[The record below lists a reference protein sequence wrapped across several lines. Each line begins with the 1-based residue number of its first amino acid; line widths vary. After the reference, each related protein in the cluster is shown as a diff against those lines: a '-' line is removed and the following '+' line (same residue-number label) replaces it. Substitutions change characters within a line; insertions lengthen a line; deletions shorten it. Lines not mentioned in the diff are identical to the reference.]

1 MEEIGGVGGVLVAAG
16 HPLGLNV
23 LLTFCWE
30 GLAGD
35 VFCSALLAVGFS
47 AQLTLAGTQPGK
59 VRRSRTGCAKNIPG
73 PPSQELLEFPCVSGS
88 ARVPEDGQEV
98 GHEVKRKACSVWSNA
113 ELTHT
118 GIPVEA

>member
-59 VRRSRTGCAKNIPG
+59 VRRSRTGCAKKHPR
-73 PPSQELLEFPCVSGS
+73 PTLSGI
-88 ARVPEDGQEV
+88 ARVPV
-98 GHEVKRKACSVWSNA
+98 GVKLCAGSGS
-113 ELTHT
+113 
-118 GIPVEA
+118 